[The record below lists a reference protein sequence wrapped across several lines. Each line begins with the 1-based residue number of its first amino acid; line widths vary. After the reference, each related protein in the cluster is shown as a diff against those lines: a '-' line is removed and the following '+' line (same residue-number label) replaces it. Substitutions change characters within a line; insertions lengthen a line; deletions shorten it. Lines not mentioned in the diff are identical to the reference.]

1 MKRTALTMLVLT
13 PLLGGAEGDCGGN
26 TFNRDP
32 APDMSGD
39 WSVTYQDDLQLTIEL
54 GGAVYDETLG
64 AAGGSVTIDHEGQPI
79 TFDLDCSLDAV
90 VCPSEVWET
99 DFAVRQDDEEFPHRV
114 WLSVPQTECMG
125 SLVDADPME
134 CGAGTQNPDCNQVCD
149 GETTSVRREA
159 YGEINGAGDA
169 FTFLLGA
176 SIASNG
182 VNCVLLGGSIAN
194 GDLATTGSAET
205 EDWLV
210 ESVPSGEVVTEYTG
224 GCLWA
229 GDPDMDEE
237 LEALVIAAKVRF
249 ATSYTAAR
257 R

>member
-1 MKRTALTMLVLT
+1 MKRSAWMMLVLT
-13 PLLGGAEGDCGGN
+13 PLLGGAEGECGGN
-26 TFNRDP
+26 TFNMDP

-39 WSVTYQDDLQLTIEL
+39 WSVSYEDDLRLTIEL
-54 GGAVYDETLG
+54 GGAVYDQTLG
-64 AAGGSVTIDHEGQPI
+64 AAGGTVTIDHDGQPI
-79 TFDLDCSLDAV
+79 EFNLDCSLDAV

-99 DFAVRQDDEEFPHRV
+99 DFAVRQDNEEFPHRV
-114 WLSVPQTECMG
+114 WLSVPQSECMG
-125 SLVDADPME
+125 TLVDADPME

-149 GETTSVRREA
+149 GETTAVRREA

-176 SIASNG
+176 GIASNG

-210 ESVPSGEVVTEYTG
+210 ESVPTGEVITEYTG

-237 LEALVIAAKVRF
+237 LEALVIGARVRF
-249 ATSYTAAR
+249 ATSYSAAR